1 MGSKSSPPPAPD
13 YKGAAEATAAGN
25 RMNQFTPYGSL
36 TYQSGGKDEY
46 GNPVWNQNV
55 NLSDVGKQLLDAQ
68 NNTSLGLSNLQG
80 QGLDAVKSL
89 FNNIPNQSQLGKP
102 IMDPGQTAQDAI
114 MARLMPSLNRQQDR
128 MNNQLANQ
136 GIQLGSE
143 AYSNAQKDFGQQAN
157 DAYSQAALQG
167 IGVDQ
172 ANRQQGMNE
181 QGFYSQMPINLLNA
195 IRTGSQVSNP
205 TFAATPAGANY
216 LGAAQAQGQADM
228 NAYNASVGSGNS
240 FMSGLMGLGGAA
252 LSGPLGGLAAKG
264 IGSLFSDI
272 RLKSNIVKIGE
283 DPRGFGLYEYD
294 IFDRRERGVMA
305 QEVERVIPEA
315 VSTHESGFK
324 MVNYGML

>member
-1 MGSKSSPPPAPD
+1 MGSKSDAPATPD

-25 RMNQFTPYGSL
+25 RVNQYTPYGSL
-36 TYQSGGKDEY
+36 TYSSQGKDEY

-80 QGLDAVKSL
+80 QGLESVKNL
-89 FNNIPNQSQLGKP
+89 FNNLPNRADLGKP
-102 IMDPGQTAQDAI
+102 IVNPGQTAQDAI
-114 MARLMPSLNRQQDR
+114 YSRLAPMLNRQQDR

-143 AYSNAQKDFGQQAN
+143 AYKNAQSDFGQQAN

-172 ANRQQGMNE
+172 QNRQQGMNE

-205 TFAATPAGANY
+205 QFGSAAPGANY
-216 LGAAQAQGQADM
+216 SQALGQT
-228 NAYNASVGSGNS
+228 NASQMGNYNAQVGQQNS
-240 FMSGLMGLGGAA
+240 LMSGLFGLGGAA
-252 LSGPLGGLAAKG
+252 LL
-264 IGSLFSDI
+264 SDI
-272 RLKSNIVKIGE
+272 RLKQDIQKIGD
-283 DPRGFGLYEYD
+283 DPRGFGYYEYRY
-294 IFDRRERGVMA
+294 IPEQRAKWGYGLHLGVIA
-305 QEVERVIPEA
+305 QEVEKVLPHA
-315 VSTHESGFK
+315 VSTDENGYKRVH
-324 MVNYGML
+324 YGVL